1 MYYGIVQVVNYL
13 SNLALQS
20 AEKSRMC
27 RSIVGDV
34 LSNERVQKKK
44 VLQPSMATG
53 LMFPI
58 FFRLTSRGRFL

>member
-1 MYYGIVQVVNYL
+1 MVMQNFWGVKEVYYGIVQVVNYL

-34 LSNERVQKKK
+34 LSNEHV
-44 VLQPSMATG
+44 
-53 LMFPI
+53 
-58 FFRLTSRGRFL
+58 RLTSRGRFL